1 MDNVNIKMQR
11 HNCDTR
17 KHKRDL
23 FFHPIE
29 YCLGPRSSGVIFDGS
44 IINISGSG
52 MAMYS
57 TRRLEEGDDIE
68 IMTTLPVPYQKATA
82 RWVVEYSQD
91 FYKIGL
97 AFIG

>member
-1 MDNVNIKMQR
+1 MDNIKVKMQR
-11 HNCDTR
+11 HDYGTR
-17 KHKRDL
+17 RHKRDL

-29 YCLGPRSSGVIFDGS
+29 YCLGPRSAGDICDGS

-52 MAMYS
+52 MGMY
-57 TRRLEEGDDIE
+57 TARRLEEGNHIE
-68 IMTTLPVPYQKATA
+68 IMTALPVPYQKATA

-97 AFIG
+97 EFIG